1 MLCRVIDF
9 RKIRLFLEQRQLDV
23 SLATGVSIPKIAAA
37 ERGDYVHPHDLGIL
51 ERYYAAQLRDE
62 CEHSRNSRISPDL
75 TTLANRLASLG
86 KSEMPRE

>member
-37 ERGDYVHPHDLGIL
+37 ERGDH
-51 ERYYAAQLRDE
+51 
-62 CEHSRNSRISPDL
+62 
-75 TTLANRLASLG
+75 
-86 KSEMPRE
+86 